1 MNRVGREGVMII
13 VMGREYE
20 LLQLVKSIAK
30 SLEAIK
36 LCQVKQTVTLE
47 RIADTIPEKV
57 SNKSADDQ
65 R

>member
-1 MNRVGREGVMII
+1 MII